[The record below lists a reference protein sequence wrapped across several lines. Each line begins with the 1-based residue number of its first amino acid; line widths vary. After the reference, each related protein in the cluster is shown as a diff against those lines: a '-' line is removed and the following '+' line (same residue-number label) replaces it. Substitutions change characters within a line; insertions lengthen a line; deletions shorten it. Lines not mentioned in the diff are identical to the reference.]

1 MWSPSCSTPKCI
13 LALTDPSAGNKYG
26 PLTVLSGLV
35 YIDTVHETVKRNAS
49 ANSRTAQPRSLAPIV
64 RLPANNRR
72 DELHGCTFLL
82 RTYSGYSRRRNT
94 DGTRRPRRILSRRRR
109 GMARHELIRECVRIV
124 EKQCITPDNKQ
135 IEAGQEEERE
145 KGRERER
152 ATSYP
157 MGHHASM
164 RRAANTPLIRVHGSV
179 YGFLQPLLIQFLRGL
194 ICSRNAGVR
203 VCMCTV
209 HIELWRG
216 DDSKLSNEIASGT
229 SNC

>member
-1 MWSPSCSTPKCI
+1 ISR
-13 LALTDPSAGNKYG
+13 D
-26 PLTVLSGLV
+26 
-35 YIDTVHETVKRNAS
+35 AS
-49 ANSRTAQPRSLAPIV
+49 ANSRMARPRSLAPAV
-64 RLPANNRR
+64 RLPSSNRR

-82 RTYSGYSRRRNT
+82 RTYF
-94 DGTRRPRRILSRRRR
+94 RRRR

-135 IEAGQEEERE
+135 IEAGEEEGE
-145 KGRERER
+145 RERER
-152 ATSYP
+152 EREGGERSASK
-157 MGHHASM
+157 HHASM
-164 RRAANTPLIRVHGSV
+164 RRASNTPLIRVHVSV

>member
-13 LALTDPSAGNKYG
+13 LALTDPPAGNDKYG

-35 YIDTVHETVKRNAS
+35 YIDTVHETVKRRRHR
-49 ANSRTAQPRSLAPIV
+49 RT
-64 RLPANNRR
+64 
-72 DELHGCTFLL
+72 
-82 RTYSGYSRRRNT
+82 
-94 DGTRRPRRILSRRRR
+94 LSRRRR

-124 EKQCITPDNKQ
+124 EKQCITLDNKQ
-135 IEAGQEEERE
+135 IEAGQKGEREKERERKKEEER
-145 KGRERER
+145 KGYI
-152 ATSYP
+152 YP
-157 MGHHASM
+157 MKHHASM
-164 RRAANTPLIRVHGSV
+164 RRASNTPLIRVHVSV

-229 SNC
+229 PNC